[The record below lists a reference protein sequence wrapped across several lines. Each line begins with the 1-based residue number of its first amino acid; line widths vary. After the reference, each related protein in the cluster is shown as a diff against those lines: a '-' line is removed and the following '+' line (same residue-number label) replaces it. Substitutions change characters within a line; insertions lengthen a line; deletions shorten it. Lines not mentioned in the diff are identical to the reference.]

1 MTQYH
6 PNTAKSW
13 PAEIGK
19 WILRGVLVCTLIVVT
34 CLAAL
39 YSILDTQRGSDWLLV
54 KSLSFISPEASFT
67 SYSGTLA
74 SGIQLQDLHLPL
86 PSADIRIADID
97 SSWNLWGILSG
108 ELPIH
113 KLHITQLDIKIL
125 NTEKAEAETTSPPPW
140 PNLTLPFPVALKD
153 VRAQAINIQQGDT
166 QQYIDEVSL
175 QAHSGLI
182 SSNISKLHIESKE
195 YSANLSGAVNNR
207 PPYKMRLNLDWRL
220 RLAEQGQ
227 YSGKGSLSGNLENLR
242 LSHQLSEPAIIRSE
256 LMLSEW
262 YEPSQAL
269 IDIKKMQLEA
279 NLNWVTLA
287 LPPHQDNGQSA
298 EPLVSSTNGQLFIK
312 GGWEGYSLTF
322 QSQLEAK
329 TSIDAQAANSSQATL
344 IDELLVK
351 PANITL
357 DISGKKLALLV
368 NTLSLKTSAGALAV
382 QGNVDVNQTKTS
394 PSIKWQLKLIADDI
408 DTQNLLPQWP
418 FKLAADIDSS
428 GSWQDE
434 FYQTALTINSLD
446 GELAGK
452 AIAGNGSFDISNT
465 GQTFKKLA
473 LQLGDNRLKANG
485 KLADKSELYWELS
498 ATDLSQILPDLSG
511 AISSTGSLHGGAIT
525 QLFDKGKSPKISATL
540 NAKALRYQ
548 QYSVANATLNLN
560 TQSNA
565 AIDLRLHGE
574 GISASVLNN
583 AALDLNGSGT
593 LPQHQFDLQLRDG
606 DKHIDLDLRGALQQ
620 IKSQYQ
626 WQTNIQRLSLNSRAS
641 GPWQLIGN
649 SDLALA
655 ANAVSLSRLCL
666 GQDSTR
672 VCSELVLKDGAIKAS
687 GLIDALPLERF
698 AAGLPSGSAI
708 TGQINSQFSV
718 AGKSDDLSGNITINS
733 EDILIRYQSSADQS
747 AAEYR
752 ASFTTKAEL
761 EHNRL
766 RGNAL
771 FSIDDIG
778 SIAANIATQELS
790 ASSDIQGSIE
800 GGFNNLRWLGGLF
813 PQLEKLDGVLT
824 SNISA
829 SGQLATPVA
838 DGVISLS
845 KVKMDLP
852 ELGLSLRDADAKLT
866 FDSRGPWQL
875 DSTIPSGDGSLNI
888 SGQGKLGELGGPTGQ
903 IQISGENITALDRS
917 EGMLVISPNIS
928 TSITPELI
936 KIRGS
941 LDIPKGNYTL
951 KALPDQAAGVSVD
964 ERIVNSQSDKSKT
977 QARAIDSRI
986 DITLNDSFEFKGYGL
1001 STRLDGKLKVSQKP
1015 EGLLQAFG
1023 SLSLYDGIYQ
1033 AYGQKL
1039 NVERGLLI
1047 FQGPLDNPGL
1057 NITAVRETKTVTVGV
1072 NIGGFA
1078 QDIRSELFS
1087 EPALP
1092 PTDVMAILITGKAP
1106 SDLNKS
1112 DANQV
1117 MNAATALGISQSR
1130 GITNTLQNTFGV
1142 DVISLQ
1148 GGDSYEDS
1156 ALVVGKYL
1164 TPDLF
1169 ISYVQNLFTP
1179 TGSVQLDYSLSKNLG
1194 LKAQSGKAQ
1203 SIDLLYKIE
1212 HGEH

>member
-1 MTQYH
+1 MTQNH
-6 PNTAKSW
+6 PNTDNSW

-19 WILRGVLVCTLIVVT
+19 WILRGLLVCTLIVVT
-34 CLAAL
+34 CVAAL
-39 YSILDTQRGSDWLLV
+39 YSVLDTQRGSDWLLA

-86 PSADIRIADID
+86 PSADIHIAGID

-125 NTEKAEAETTSPPPW
+125 DTEKAETETTSPPPW

-153 VRAQAINIQQGDT
+153 LRVQDINIQQGDK
-166 QQYIDEVSL
+166 QQHIDEVAL

-182 SSNISKLHIESKE
+182 SSNIAKLHIESKE
-195 YSANLSGAVNNR
+195 YSAKLSGAVNNR
-207 PPYKMRLNLDWRL
+207 PPYKMRLNLDWRIEL
-220 RLAEQGQ
+220 DEQGR

-242 LSHQLSEPAIIRSE
+242 LSHQLSEPAVIRSE
-256 LMLSEW
+256 LTLSDW

-269 IDIKKMQLEA
+269 IDIKKMRLEA
-279 NLNWVTLA
+279 NLNWVKLA
-287 LPPHQDNGQSA
+287 LPPHQADQ
-298 EPLVSSTNGQLFIK
+298 PLVSSSNAQLFIK
-312 GGWEGYSLTF
+312 GGWEDYSLTF

-357 DISGKKLALLV
+357 NISGKKLALLV

-382 QGNVDVNQTKTS
+382 QGSVDVDQTKTS
-394 PSIKWQLKLIADDI
+394 TSIKWQLKLIADDI

-418 FKLAADIDSS
+418 IKLAADIDSS
-428 GSWQDE
+428 GSWQGE
-434 FYQTALTINSLD
+434 LYQTTVSINALD

-452 AIAGNGSFDISNT
+452 SIAGNGSFDISNT
-465 GQTFKKLA
+465 GQAFKELT
-473 LQLGDNRLKANG
+473 LQVGDNSLKANG
-485 KLADKSELYWELS
+485 NLADKSELYWELA
-498 ATDLSQILPDLSG
+498 ATNLSQILPDLSG

-525 QLFDKGKSPKISATL
+525 QLFDKGKSPEISATL

-548 QYSVANATLNLN
+548 QYSVANATLNLI

-574 GISASVLNN
+574 GIAASVLNN
-583 AALDLNGSGT
+583 AAIDLIGSGT
-593 LPQHQFDLQLRDG
+593 LPQHQLDLQLRDG
-606 DKHIDLDLRGALQQ
+606 DKRLDLDLRGALQQ
-620 IKSQYQ
+620 IKSQYR
-626 WQTNIQRLSLNSRAS
+626 WQTNLQRLSLNSRVS

-666 GQDSTR
+666 GQDDTR
-672 VCSELVLKDGAIKAS
+672 VCSELVLKDGAIRAS

-718 AGKSDDLSGNITINS
+718 AGKSDDLSGNITIDS
-733 EDILIRYQSSADQS
+733 EDILIRYQNSADQN

-752 ASFTTKAEL
+752 ASFTSRAEL

-766 RGNAL
+766 RGNTL

-778 SIAANIATQELS
+778 SIAANITTQGLS

-829 SGQLATPVA
+829 SGQLATPKA
-838 DGVISLS
+838 DGVVSLS

-852 ELGLSLRDADAKLT
+852 ELGLSLRDAGAKLA
-866 FDSRGPWQL
+866 FDSRAPWQL

-888 SGQGKLGELGGPTGQ
+888 SGQGELGDLGGPTGQ

-941 LDIPKGNYTL
+941 LDIAKGNYTL

-1001 STRLDGKLKVSQKP
+1001 STRLGGKLKVSQKP

-1057 NITAVRETKTVTVGV
+1057 NITAVRETNTVTVGV

-1169 ISYVQNLFTP
+1169 TSYVQNLFTP

>member
-1 MTQYH
+1 MTQNH
-6 PNTAKSW
+6 LNTSNSW

-34 CLAAL
+34 CVAAL
-39 YSILDTQRGSDWLLV
+39 YSALDTQRGSDWLLA

-86 PSADIRIADID
+86 PGADIHIAGID

-125 NTEKAEAETTSPPPW
+125 DTEKAETETTSPPPW
-140 PNLTLPFPVALKD
+140 PNLTLPFPVVLKD
-153 VRAQAINIQQGDT
+153 LRVQDINIQQGDK

-182 SSNISKLHIESKE
+182 SSNIAKLHIESKE
-195 YSANLSGAVNNR
+195 YSAKLSGAVNNR
-207 PPYKMRLNLDWRL
+207 PPYKMRLNLDWRI

-227 YSGKGSLSGNLENLR
+227 YSGKGSLSGNLEKLR

-256 LMLSEW
+256 LTLSDW

-279 NLNWVTLA
+279 SLNWAKLA
-287 LPPHQDNGQSA
+287 LPPNQSNTQSDQ
-298 EPLVSSTNGQLFIK
+298 PLVSSSNAQLFIK
-312 GGWEGYSLTF
+312 GGWENYRLTF

-329 TSIDAQAANSSQATL
+329 ASTPAPTKANQSSFIDK
-344 IDELLVK
+344 LLAK
-351 PANITL
+351 PANLTL
-357 DISGKKLALLV
+357 NISGKKQAVAVNKLAI
-368 NTLSLKTSAGALAV
+368 TSSAGALSI
-382 QGNVDVNQTKTS
+382 QGKVDVDQTQTN
-394 PSIKWQLKLIADDI
+394 PNIKWRLNLTADAI

-418 FKLAADIDSS
+418 IKLAADIDSS
-428 GSWQDE
+428 GSWQGE
-434 FYQTALTINSLD
+434 LYQTTVSINALD

-452 AIAGNGSFDISNT
+452 SIAGNGSFDISNT
-465 GQTFKKLA
+465 GQAFKELT
-473 LQLGDNRLKANG
+473 LQVGDNRLKANG
-485 KLADKSELYWELS
+485 KLADKSELYWEI
-498 ATDLSQILPDLSG
+498 AAPDLSQILPDLSG
-511 AISSTGSLHGGAIT
+511 AINSTGSLHGGAIT
-525 QLFDKGKSPKISATL
+525 HLFDKGKSPKISATL

-548 QYSVANATLNLN
+548 QYSVANATLNLI

-583 AALDLNGSGT
+583 AAIDFNGSGT
-593 LPQHQFDLQLRDG
+593 LPQHLLDLQLRDG

-626 WQTNIQRLSLNSRAS
+626 WKTSIQRLSLNSRVS

-666 GQDSTR
+666 GQDATR
-672 VCSELVLKDGAIKAS
+672 VCSELALKDGAIIAS

-733 EDILIRYQSSADQS
+733 EDILIRYQSSADQT

-771 FSIDDIG
+771 FSIDDVG
-778 SIAANIATQELS
+778 NIAANITTQGLS
-790 ASSDIQGSIE
+790 ASSDIQASIE

-829 SGQLATPVA
+829 SGQLATPKA
-838 DGVISLS
+838 DGVVSLS

-852 ELGLSLRDADAKLT
+852 ELGLSLRDAGAKLA

-888 SGQGKLGELGGPTGQ
+888 SGQGELGELGGPTGQ

-917 EGMLVISPNIS
+917 EGMLVISPNIN

-941 LDIPKGNYTL
+941 LDIAKGNYTL

-1001 STRLDGKLKVSQKP
+1001 STRLGGKLKVSQKP

-1179 TGSVQLDYSLSKNLG
+1179 TGSGQLDYSLSKNLG